1 MKKSFFYVAL
11 LLIGN
16 AFVTTS
22 CGDDNDDVFINEGE
36 NQTSADLD
44 YSSENAAS
52 WHNYM
57 RNVAALLKKDAT
69 TLYTAWNNSYVDGIS
84 YAEGFKNQQLS
95 DYPTA
100 KSCVEQIIDGCV
112 TIATEVGTAKIGDPY
127 NLYVSGKTTEAL
139 YAVESWYSWHSRD
152 DYRNNIYS
160 IRNAYYG
167 SLDGSVT
174 EASISGL
181 VATKNAELDQKV
193 NDAIKK
199 AAEAIYNI
207 EQPFRNHINSTE
219 TLEAMT
225 ACAELVLVLE
235 DELKPYVI
243 NNLSN
248 DVLDPVVDNYVDNV
262 VLPTYL
268 SLKQGNDALYESILD
283 LIENPSDRAF
293 VVACDAWMEARK
305 PWEESEAFLF
315 GPVDALGLDPNMD
328 SWPLD
333 QDAIVQILTSG
344 NYDDLNWSDGDADD
358 VVEAAQSVRGFHT
371 LEYLL
376 FKDGKP
382 RTVK

>member
-1 MKKSFFYVAL
+1 MKKSFFYVAFL
-11 LLIGN
+11 MLGF
-16 AFVTTS
+16 AFVTAS
-22 CGDDNDDVFINEGE
+22 CSDDDDNVFTGGG
-36 NQTSADLD
+36 QSSADLD
-44 YSSENAAS
+44 YSTENATS

-69 TLYTAWNNSYVDGIS
+69 TLYDAWNTNYVNDIS
-84 YAEGFKNQQLS
+84 YADGFKNQQLS
-95 DYPTA
+95 DFPTP

-127 NLYVSGKTTEAL
+127 NLYISGKTTEAL

-167 SLDGSVT
+167 SLDGIVVKS
-174 EASISGL
+174 SIANL
-181 VATKNAELDQKV
+181 VAENNSELDHKV
-193 NDAIKK
+193 NTAITK
-199 AAEAIYNI
+199 AANAIYNI

-219 TLEAMT
+219 TLEAMK

-235 DELKPYVI
+235 DELKPYLI
-243 NNLSN
+243 ENLT
-248 DVLDPVVDNYVDNV
+248 DEVLDPVVDNYVDNV

-268 SLKQGNDALYESILD
+268 ELKNGNEALYEAILA
-283 LIENPSDRAF
+283 LIESPSNQAF
-293 VVACDAWMEARK
+293 AEACEAWMEARK

>member
-22 CGDDNDDVFINEGE
+22 CSDEDDEVF
-36 NQTSADLD
+36 TSSADLD
-44 YSSENAAS
+44 YSTENATS

-69 TLYTAWNNSYVDGIS
+69 TLYDAWKTNYVIDGNSVEYS
-84 YAEGFKNQQLS
+84 YAEGFKNQQLQ

-100 KSCVEQIIDGCV
+100 KSCVEEIIDGCV
-112 TIATEVGTAKIGDPY
+112 NIATEVGTAKIGDPY

-174 EASISGL
+174 EASISRL

-248 DVLDPVVDNYVDNV
+248 EVLDPVVDNYVDNV

-293 VVACDAWMEARK
+293 VVACNAWMEARK